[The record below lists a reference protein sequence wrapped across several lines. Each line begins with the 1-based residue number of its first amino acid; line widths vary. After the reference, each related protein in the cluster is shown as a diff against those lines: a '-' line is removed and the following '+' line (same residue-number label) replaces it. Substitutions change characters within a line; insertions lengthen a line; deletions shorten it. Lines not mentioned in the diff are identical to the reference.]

1 MRNFEKILKILSKD
15 EELTNLSILT
25 QQQNNSMAS
34 HNVINDYSTIKSV
47 ELKQQ
52 HDPMLGEEKL
62 RSVVAL
68 EILMNFLR

>member
-1 MRNFEKILKILSKD
+1 MSITVRNFEKILKILSKD
-15 EELTNLSILT
+15 DELTNLSILT

-34 HNVINDYSTIKSV
+34 HGINDYSTIKSV

-52 HDPMLGEEKL
+52 QDPMLAEEKL

-68 EILMNFLR
+68 